1 MKTNEIELNECYMAK
16 ITDRVVP
23 VQIISENPRGG
34 WNAVNMVTTRKCR
47 IKSARK
53 LRSRATKEQI
63 RDANDQ
69 MVRADNTKY
78 ADKALER
85 TTTAVEKT
93 EATTDTKKVN
103 NATRANKANPK
114 REGILTIAARI
125 LTIANEPMSCKAIVN
140 EAITKMGWTTKGKTP
155 HCTLYAAIIREIA
168 NKGEHARFIKVDR
181 GQFTI
186 NHKEVA

>member
-1 MKTNEIELNECYMAK
+1 MKTNEIEINECYMAK

-23 VQIISENPRGG
+23 VQIISEHPQGG

-53 LRSRATKEQI
+53 LRSRATKAQI

-78 ADKALER
+78 AEKTLKRA
-85 TTTAVEKT
+85 TTAIKKAEVTAKT
-93 EATTDTKKVN
+93 KTTG
-103 NATRANKANPK
+103 NATRANTANPK

-125 LTIANEPMSCKAIVN
+125 LTNANEPMTCKAIVN
-140 EAITKMGWTTKGKTP
+140 EAITKMGWTTNGKTP

-168 NKGEHARFIKVDR
+168 NKGENARFIKVDR

-186 NHKEVA
+186 RKGA

>member
-23 VQIISENPRGG
+23 VQIISEHPRGG
-34 WNAVNMVTTRKCR
+34 WNAVNMATTRKCR

-53 LRSRATKEQI
+53 LRSRATKAQI

-69 MVRADNTKY
+69 MIKTTNTKY
-78 ADKALER
+78 AEKALKQA
-85 TTTAVEKT
+85 TTAIKKT
-93 EATTDTKKVN
+93 EATTDTKKVK
-103 NATRANKANPK
+103 NATCANTANHK
-114 REGILTIAARI
+114 REGLLTIAARI
-125 LTIANEPMSCKAIVN
+125 LTNASEPMSCKAIVH

-168 NKGEHARFIKVDR
+168 NEGENARFIKVDR

-186 NHKEVA
+186 RKGA